1 MTTILIILVIVAFL
15 GNVVMLAFFLMQKR
29 GLSGMSAEGEENA
42 AAEKE
47 QLSGLKM
54 VIDQMNNNMNTNMHE
69 LNRTVDRKVG
79 DLTRTVDTKINESSK
94 NTQESIRSQLSESAK
109 LIREVTIGLTK
120 LDETNKQVVSFA
132 DQLQNLQDILKNPK
146 HRGILGEYY
155 LETLLKNVLA
165 PGQYQMQYPFK
176 GDGGGVVEVIA
187 DAVVFVKE
195 KIIPI
200 DSKFSLENYNKLSE
214 EKNPAERE
222 KLERVFRND
231 LKERIKETAKY
242 IRPAEKTMDFAFM
255 FIPHEA
261 IYYDLLVNKIG
272 SGSGSANGMSNAAG
286 ETDNLIQWAASQY
299 KVIIVSPT
307 SFLAYLQTVLQALN
321 AMVIEE
327 KAKDIIKHV
336 SQLGTHLKKYE
347 EYHLKLGASLST
359 VVNHYTNSGKE
370 FKKVDKDILR
380 IVGEAPG
387 VGDIPLIEKPE
398 TSEAY

>member
-1 MTTILIILVIVAFL
+1 
-15 GNVVMLAFFLMQKR
+15 
-29 GLSGMSAEGEENA
+29 
-42 AAEKE
+42 
-47 QLSGLKM
+47 
-54 VIDQMNNNMNTNMHE
+54 
-69 LNRTVDRKVG
+69 VG

-94 NTQESIRSQLSESAK
+94 NVQDSMRSQLSESAK
-109 LIREVTIGLTK
+109 LIREVTAGLTK
-120 LDETNKQVVSFA
+120 LDETNRQVVSFA

-176 GDGGGVVEVIA
+176 NADGGATEVIA
-187 DAVVFVKE
+187 DAVVFVKD

-214 EKNPAERE
+214 EKNQAERE
-222 KLERVFRND
+222 KLEHIFVND

-261 IYYDLLVNKIG
+261 IYYDLLVNRIGAG
-272 SGSGSANGMSNAAG
+272 SGTGSGMAGSAGGG
-286 ETDNLIQWAASQY
+286 EGGDNLIQRAASQY

-347 EYHLKLGASLST
+347 EYHIKLGTSLST

-380 IVGEAPG
+380 ITGETPG
-387 VGDIPLIEKPE
+387 IGEIPLIEKPE
-398 TSEAY
+398 TSEI